1 MTKIQFMLA
10 LNEKLSALP
19 KNEIEER
26 LTFYSEVID
35 DRIEEGMS
43 EEEAVAAI
51 GDTDEIAKGIM
62 AESSQV
68 KPENDPNPEE
78 KTKRRL
84 AGWEIAFLILGIPVW
99 LPLISAAFV
108 VSLSLY
114 VSAWAILISLWACFG
129 VLAIG
134 SPYLL
139 VLGIVQIISSQR
151 ITGIALIGAAL
162 SCVGIT
168 VFAFYGCLALS
179 KLMIR
184 LTAWSFKRIAR
195 LFSKKEVA

>member
-1 MTKIQFMLA
+1 MLA
-10 LNEKLSALP
+10 LNEKLSCMP
-19 KNEIEER
+19 KKEIEER
-26 LTFYSEVID
+26 LTFYSEIID
-35 DRIEEGMS
+35 DRMEEGLS

-68 KPENDPNPEE
+68 KPENDPKPEE

-84 AGWEIAFLILGIPVW
+84 SGLEITLLVLGIPVW
-99 LPLISAAFV
+99 IPLISAAFV
-108 VSLSLY
+108 ISLSLY
-114 VSAWAILISLWACFG
+114 VFAWAILISLWACFG

-134 SPYLL
+134 SPCLL

-162 SCVGIT
+162 ACAGIT

-179 KLMIR
+179 KLVIR
-184 LTAWSFKRIAR
+184 LTVWSFKRIAR

>member
-26 LTFYSEVID
+26 LTFYSEMID

-68 KPENDPNPEE
+68 KPEE

-99 LPLISAAFV
+99 VPLISAAFV
-108 VSLSLY
+108 VGISLF
-114 VSAWAILISLWACFG
+114 VSVWVILITLWACFG

-139 VLGIVQIISSQR
+139 VLGIVQLIGSHV
-151 ITGIALIGAAL
+151 ITGIALIGASLA
-162 SCVGIT
+162 CAGIT

-179 KLMIR
+179 KLTVK
-184 LTAWSFKRIAR
+184 LTAWSLKAIAR

>member
-26 LTFYSEVID
+26 LTFYSEMID

-68 KPENDPNPEE
+68 KPEG

-84 AGWEIAFLILGIPVW
+84 SGLEITLLVLGIPVW
-99 LPLISAAFV
+99 VPLISAAFV

-139 VLGIVQIISSQR
+139 ALGIVQIIGSQP

-162 SCVGIT
+162 ACIGIT

-179 KLMIR
+179 KLTVK

>member
-1 MTKIQFMLA
+1 MLA

-26 LTFYSEVID
+26 LTFYSEMID

-68 KPENDPNPEE
+68 KPEG
-78 KTKRRL
+78 KTKRKL
-84 AGWEIAFLILGIPVW
+84 SGLEITLLVLGIPVW
-99 LPLISAAFV
+99 VPLISAVFV
-108 VSLSLY
+108 ISLSLY
-114 VSAWAILISLWACFG
+114 VFAWAILISLWACFG

-139 VLGIVQIISSQR
+139 VLGIVQLIGSHV

-162 SCVGIT
+162 ACAGIT

-184 LTAWSFKRIAR
+184 LTVWSFKRIAR
-195 LFSKKEVA
+195 LFSKKEVV